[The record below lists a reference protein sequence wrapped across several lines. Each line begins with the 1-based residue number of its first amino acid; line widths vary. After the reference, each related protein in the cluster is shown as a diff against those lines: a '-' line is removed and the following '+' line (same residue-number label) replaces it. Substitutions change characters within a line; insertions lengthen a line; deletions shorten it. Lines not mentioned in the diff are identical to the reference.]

1 MDMSTIA
8 GAALLMKSSQ
18 TRQAIGMTLMKQAAE
33 QQTAVVAMLQQNAQA
48 ASLASAD
55 SGYGFSTYA

>member
-18 TRQAIGMTLMKQAAE
+18 TRQAIGTALMKQAAE
-33 QQTAVVAMLQQNAQA
+33 QQSALVAMLQQSAQA
-48 ASLASAD
+48 ASQASAAP
-55 SGYGFSTYA
+55 GYGFSTYA